1 MNIIKLSENHESYS
15 EKEITKIEKDIIDL
29 NETFK
34 IVNDLTYN
42 QGVKIDQ
49 IVDSIDSIQNNCE
62 IASDNIEKAQQLQIN
77 IHKKQ
82 SLILGI
88 SVVGIS
94 IPITSIIG
102 FQVGLPL
109 AIAGG
114 LFMAPFY
121 LFNP

>member
-1 MNIIKLSENHESYS
+1 MNIIKLTENYENYS

-121 LFNP
+121 LIK

>member
-1 MNIIKLSENHESYS
+1 MNIVKLPENNEKYSEN
-15 EKEITKIEKDIIDL
+15 EINQIEKDVIDL

-42 QGVKIDQ
+42 QGVKINE
-49 IVDSIDSIQNNCE
+49 IVDSVNLIQDNCQIATNEIE
-62 IASDNIEKAQQLQIN
+62 IAEKLQIDN
-77 IHKKQ
+77 HKKQ

-94 IPITSIIG
+94 IPITSVIG
-102 FQVGLPL
+102 VQVGLPL
-109 AIAGG
+109 AIVGG

-121 LFNP
+121 LMK

>member
-1 MNIIKLSENHESYS
+1 MNIIKLAENHESYS
-15 EKEITKIEKDIIDL
+15 EKEITKIEKDIIEL

-62 IASDNIEKAQQLQIN
+62 IGLDNIEKAQQLQID

-94 IPITSIIG
+94 IPITSVIG
-102 FQVGLPL
+102 IQVGLPI
-109 AIAGG
+109 AIVGG
-114 LFMAPFY
+114 LFIAPFY
-121 LFNP
+121 LMK